1 MISRRALTRLLA
13 SLMAAGL
20 VTQALTPLAGACQV
34 DEPGGA
40 SGEAPVAGVAPAE
53 LDEADDQDEDEVEDK
68 DDGEVEDKDDGEV
81 DDKDAA
87 QSSGKQLG
95 LEKKAPA
102 EPTPAPVLTGEHDN
116 GKHLG
121 LVKPHKNEKPRGSGF
136 WRQQGV
142 SGQQGKNSG

>member
-34 DEPGGA
+34 AEPGGA

-53 LDEADDQDEDEVEDK
+53 LDEADDQDEVEDK
-68 DDGEVEDKDDGEV
+68 DDGEVEDKD
-81 DDKDAA
+81 AA
-87 QSSGKQLG
+87 QSSGRQLG